1 MKNTVCLVGKPN
13 VGKSTLFNRL
23 VGKKISI
30 IENIPGVTRDRI
42 YANATYKDTSF
53 YLIDT
58 GGIELDNASFNQ
70 EIKAQV
76 EIGIEES
83 DVIIFVVDGKD
94 GVTSNDL
101 FIRDMLR
108 KSNKRVIV
116 AINKIDNKLSEDNIY
131 DFYTLG
137 FDDYVSISS
146 EHNIGINNLL
156 DKVTEN
162 FMLGEDIVDDR
173 LKFSII
179 GRPNVGKSSLVNA
192 LLNEERVIVSDVAG
206 TTRDA
211 IDTALKYNGEEYVL
225 IDTAG
230 LRKKGKIFESVE
242 KYSLLRSMRAI
253 DRSDVCILVI
263 NAEEGIIEHDKH
275 IAGYA
280 IEAGKAIVI
289 VVNKWDKVE
298 GNIEEN
304 LRKWKSDI
312 KNNFQFMPYAKVC
325 FVSALTHKRISSIMP
340 LVLESYSNA
349 SKEVKT
355 SVINEIILDAFI
367 ETPPPSY
374 KGRRLKIYF
383 TSQAGNKPPKFNI
396 EVNSKGLVHFSYQRY
411 LENKIRQNI
420 DFSGTPIILQFKNKG
435 EK

>member
-1 MKNTVCLVGKPN
+1 MKTICLVGKPN
-13 VGKSTLFNRL
+13 VGKSTLFNRI
-23 VGKKISI
+23 VGKKVSI
-30 IENIPGVTRDRI
+30 IEDTPGVTRDRI
-42 YANATYKDTSF
+42 YSKASYKDTSF

-58 GGIELDNASFNQ
+58 GGLDYSDGDFNE

-76 EIGIEES
+76 MLGIDES
-83 DVIIFVVDGKD
+83 DVIIFVVDGKE

-101 FIRDMLR
+101 LIRDMLR

-116 AINKIDNKLSEDNIY
+116 AINKSDNKLTLENQY

-137 FDDYVSISS
+137 FDEYITISA
-146 EHNIGINNLL
+146 EHNIGISNLL
-156 DKVTEN
+156 DTSTKDFNLE
-162 FMLGEDIVDDR
+162 EDKVDDR
-173 LKFSII
+173 LKFCVI

-211 IDTALKYNGEEYVL
+211 IDTILNYDKNEYVL

-230 LRKKGKIFESVE
+230 LRKKGKIYESVE
-242 KYSLLRSMRAI
+242 KYSLLRSMKAI

-280 IEAGKAIVI
+280 IEAGKALVL
-289 VVNKWDKVE
+289 VVNKWDTVDNKD
-298 GNIEEN
+298 EEMK
-304 LRKWKSDI
+304 LWKKKI
-312 KNNFQFMPYAKVC
+312 KDNFQFMPYVKVC
-325 FVSALTHKRISSIMP
+325 FLSAKTRKRINTLMP
-340 LVLESYSNA
+340 LVLESYANA
-349 SKEVKT
+349 TKEIKT
-355 SVINEIILDAFI
+355 NVINEIILDAFI

-383 TSQAGNKPPKFNI
+383 AHQSGTKPPKFDI
-396 EVNSKGLVHFSYQRY
+396 EVNSKGLIHFSYERY
-411 LENKIRQNI
+411 LENKIRSNI
-420 DFSGTPIILQFKNKG
+420 DFSGTPIILNFKNKG
-435 EK
+435 E